1 MIKLITLA
9 LVLVNINI
17 SAGMQDKIVGGS
29 ALGSIEESPY
39 SMKFKYGCDGSII
52 AKNWILTAAHCK
64 SILSYGG
71 IAGTL
76 DAQDNT
82 NVLKVDKVIIHPKY
96 NGSKQSY
103 DFALVKLKDNII
115 FTDKM
120 KAIKLADEAYEQSGM
135 QSEGVTS
142 TVYGWGLTAERG
154 KTSRFLNFVEVP
166 IVSNETANEP
176 RAYNGAVDETMI
188 AAGFDEGGKDACQG
202 DSGGPLVTFNSFNE
216 PVLVGVVSWG
226 QGCARKNKFGIY
238 SRVSFV
244 HKWIIDTMAKN

>member
-1 MIKLITLA
+1 MTLA
-9 LVLVNINI
+9 LVLINFNIF
-17 SAGMQDKIVGGS
+17 AGPQDKIVGGS
-29 ALGSIEESPY
+29 AVINIEDSPY

-64 SILSYGG
+64 SVLKYGG
-71 IAGTL
+71 TAGTL
-76 DAQDNT
+76 DAQDKT
-82 NVLKVDKVIIHPKY
+82 NVLKADKVIIHPKY
-96 NGSKQSY
+96 DGSKQSY
-103 DFALVKLKDNII
+103 DFALVKLKKDIK

-135 QSEGVTS
+135 QSEGVMA

-154 KTSRFLNFVEVP
+154 KASRYLNFVEVP
-166 IVSNETANEP
+166 IVSNETANER

-226 QGCARKNKFGIY
+226 QGCARKDKYGIY

-244 HKWIIDTMAKN
+244 HKWIMDTMAKN